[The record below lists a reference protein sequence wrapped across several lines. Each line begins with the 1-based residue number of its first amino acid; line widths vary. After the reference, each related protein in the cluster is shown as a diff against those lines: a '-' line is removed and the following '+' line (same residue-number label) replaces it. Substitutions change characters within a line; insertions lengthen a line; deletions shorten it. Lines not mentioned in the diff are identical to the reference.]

1 MESRGFGNAQKTR
14 LPGGSPRPHP
24 RPSRHANTPIVKMHI
39 IGLGFIGLGFIG
51 LGFIQMILI

>member
-24 RPSRHANTPIVKMHI
+24 SRHANTPIVKMHI
-39 IGLGFIGLGFIG
+39 IGLGFI
-51 LGFIQMILI
+51 QMIFI